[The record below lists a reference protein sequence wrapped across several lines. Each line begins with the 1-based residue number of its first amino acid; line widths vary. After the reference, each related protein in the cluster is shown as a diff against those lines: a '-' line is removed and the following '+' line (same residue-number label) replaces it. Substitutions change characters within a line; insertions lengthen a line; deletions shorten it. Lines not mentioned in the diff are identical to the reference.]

1 MKILKK
7 LKTGNQRGR
16 FGLDILLWLF
26 GVPLPFIILFSLIRG
41 CR

>member
-1 MKILKK
+1 MKNNKSNRK
-7 LKTGNQRGR
+7 GR

-26 GVPLPFIILFSLIRG
+26 GVPLPFIIIFSLLRG